1 MQIKG
6 DIQFIEL
13 TESVQHMSD
22 KFDDFEK
29 DRREKEEL
37 INNLKEGL
45 ITLKGRVETLKKESD
60 SQEQY
65 SRRNH

>member
-6 DIQFIEL
+6 DIQFTEL
-13 TESVQHMSD
+13 KESVQHMSD

-29 DRREKEEL
+29 DRKEKEEL

-45 ITLKGRVETLKKESD
+45 ITLKGRVETLKKESN

>member
-29 DRREKEEL
+29 DRKEKEEL

-45 ITLKGRVETLKKESD
+45 ITLKGRVETLKKESN

>member
-60 SQEQY
+60 SQEWY

>member
-6 DIQFIEL
+6 DIQFTEL
-13 TESVQHMSD
+13 AESVQHKSD

>member
-1 MQIKG
+1 
-6 DIQFIEL
+6 
-13 TESVQHMSD
+13 MSD

-29 DRREKEEL
+29 DRKEKEEL

-45 ITLKGRVETLKKESD
+45 ITLKGRVETLKKESN

>member
-45 ITLKGRVETLKKESD
+45 ITLKGRVETFKKESD

-65 SRRNH
+65 SRRKH

>member
-6 DIQFIEL
+6 DIQFTEL

-45 ITLKGRVETLKKESD
+45 ITLKGRIETFKKESD

-65 SRRNH
+65 SRRKH